1 MSSLGFR
8 QIEVRFDG
16 ANSYVASIIASRND
30 VDGRILRAIPID
42 NGESCATDF
51 DGARLW
57 LETGDDPVF
66 YDMTLADDGMAY
78 ECPMP
83 SSVLSEG
90 DNTAA
95 VSFYTGSGD
104 DLSETFTR
112 QFTIIVE
119 SDISNVL
126 NDDDQLSI
134 MQARDYMLAAQEAA
148 QEAASSASAA
158 GSSESNA
165 ASSASSA
172 AASASEAASSAT
184 AAASSASAAATS
196 ESNAA
201 NSAAAAAESA
211 SQASQSVD
219 LSGTAVNMLSYDNL
233 STATNG
239 FVEINSSS
247 SIPGVANGT
256 ARGFAISERP
266 GNTSVT
272 TQLLVDGYNNNN
284 TALPRLGVRYNTG
297 SSWAATQWFA
307 REDYVD
313 SYVSQLQST
322 ISSQASTISTLQSQL
337 STAENTIEELRN
349 DMEWHPGDSYTV
361 SSIYAFGYLTSSGTA
376 LRVGIPLSK
385 PMGSDVSGYTLS
397 NITCTARCNGTYIVG
412 SSSGSASMDDATYSG
427 TGFTQTGGI
436 LKWEPTI
443 TAYSAGNNMPVGVV
457 MSFTVTF
464 N

>member
-66 YDMTLADDGMAY
+66 YDMTLAEDQMAY

-148 QEAASSASAA
+148 QEAANSASAA

-172 AASASEAASSAT
+172 ASSASEAASSAT

-239 FVEINSSS
+239 FVELNSQINFPNVTEQSM
-247 SIPGVANGT
+247 
-256 ARGFAISERP
+256 RGFAINEA
-266 GNTSVT
+266 TSNSRTV
-272 TQLLVDGYNNNN
+272 TQLVVDGYNNNS
-284 TALPRLGVRYNTG
+284 TPRLGIRFSPDS
-297 SSWAATQWFA
+297 SSWNTVNWFA

-322 ISSQASTISTLQSQL
+322 ISSQASTISALQSQL

-361 SSIYAFGYLTSSGTA
+361 SSTYAFGYLTSAGTG

-397 NITCTARCNGTYIVG
+397 NIMCTARCNGTYIVG
-412 SSSGSASMDDATYSG
+412 SSSGSASMDDFTVSG
-427 TGFTQTGGI
+427 TGYTQTSGI

-443 TAYSAGNNMPVGVV
+443 TAYSAGNNMPVGVA

>member
-95 VSFYTGSGD
+95 VSFFTGSGD

-148 QEAASSASAA
+148 QEAASSASSA

-172 AASASEAASSAT
+172 ASSASEAASSAT

-219 LSGTAVNMLSYDNL
+219 LSGTAVNMLNTADLL
-233 STATNG
+233 SATNG
-239 FVEINSSS
+239 FVTLTDGS
-247 SIPGVANGT
+247 SIPDTTGVI
-256 ARGFAISERP
+256 RGFAINEQP
-266 GNTSVT
+266 GGTT
-272 TQLLVDGYNNNN
+272 ITQLLVEGYNNNRGY
-284 TALPRLGVRYNTG
+284 PRIGARYYSG
-297 SSWAATQWFA
+297 SSWGDVSWFA
-307 REDYVD
+307 REAYVD

-322 ISSQASTISTLQSQL
+322 ISSQASTISSLQSQL
-337 STAENTIEELRN
+337 STAEGTIEELRD

-361 SSIYAFGYLTSSGTA
+361 SSTYAFGYLTSSGTA

-397 NITCTARCNGTYIVG
+397 NIICTARCNGTYIVG
-412 SSSGSASMDDATYSG
+412 SSSGAASMDDFTVSG
-427 TGFTQTGGI
+427 TGYTQTGGI